1 MAIAFVMAGTANGL
15 LNVAV
20 RTLLHKRISVH
31 MHGRAFAAYVALTNV
46 AINAGFL
53 AAGSFAANASRMVT
67 LSQELWQQRQVC

>member
-1 MAIAFVMAGTANGL
+1 MGGTANGL

-20 RTLLHKRISVH
+20 RTLLHKRISVY

>member
-1 MAIAFVMAGTANGL
+1 MGGTANGL

-46 AINAGFL
+46 AINAGFPTHSKIL
-53 AAGSFAANASRMVT
+53 APAQPVHRKW
-67 LSQELWQQRQVC
+67 E